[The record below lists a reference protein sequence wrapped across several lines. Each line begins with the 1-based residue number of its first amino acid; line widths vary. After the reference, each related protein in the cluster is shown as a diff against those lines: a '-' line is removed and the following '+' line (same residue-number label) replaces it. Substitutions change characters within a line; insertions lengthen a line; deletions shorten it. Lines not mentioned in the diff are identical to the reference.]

1 MKVKVKLLS
10 HVRLFLTPWAV
21 AYQVSPSMGFSSENT
36 GVGCHFL
43 LQELFPTQGL
53 NPGLPHCRQMLYR
66 LSHQGSHTHTH
77 THTHTHNG
85 FNLDLTVLVV
95 FFSLS
100 LNFPVK
106 SWWSV
111 PQSAVQ
117 QQYIYILFNTLFHYG
132 SSQDVEYCSLCYI
145 VVACCLSI
153 LCIIVCIC

>member
-1 MKVKVKLLS
+1 MIYKFLKKFLLYCKVIQLYMKVKVKLLS
-10 HVRLFLTPWAV
+10 HVRLFLTQWAV

-77 THTHTHNG
+77 THTHNG

-111 PQSAVQ
+111 PQSAVHNN
-117 QQYIYILFNTLFHYG
+117 IYTFFFILFFFLFFFY
-132 SSQDVEYCSLCYI
+132 L
-145 VVACCLSI
+145 
-153 LCIIVCIC
+153 